1 MFDAVLRVD
10 VGLVVGQHP
19 VLVVVEQRVD
29 QRGEAARSPL
39 EKAPDATA
47 SGACRS
53 GGLDS

>member
-1 MFDAVLRVD
+1 VFDAVLRVD